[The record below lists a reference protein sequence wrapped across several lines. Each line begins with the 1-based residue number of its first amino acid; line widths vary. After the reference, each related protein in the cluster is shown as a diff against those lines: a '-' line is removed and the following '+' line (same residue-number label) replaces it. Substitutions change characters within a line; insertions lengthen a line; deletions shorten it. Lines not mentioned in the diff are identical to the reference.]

1 MKKTLHTLLLALLII
16 PAVGISFVSCSED
29 AASESVL
36 PQISQKEARAQLKKK
51 GIKKKQYDDEL
62 FSAAFKGNCDL
73 VQLLIIA
80 GADVNKRHVFS
91 SEEYSTSYT
100 PLSIAICS
108 GSLPPGV
115 KLMVVK
121 NLLAAPDINPN
132 VMVDVGDD
140 SKTVLEFAEMHGMT
154 EIADM
159 LRAAGAE

>member
-1 MKKTLHTLLLALLII
+1 MKKTLLTLLLALLII
-16 PAVGISFVSCSED
+16 PTTGISLVSCSD
-29 AASESVL
+29 DASESVL

-80 GADVNKRHVFS
+80 GADANKRHVFS

-108 GSLPPGV
+108 GSSSPSA
-115 KLMVVK
+115 KRMVVK

-140 SKTVLEFAEMHGMT
+140 TKTVLEFAEMHGMT

>member
-1 MKKTLHTLLLALLII
+1 MKKTLLTLLLALLII
-16 PAVGISFVSCSED
+16 PTTGISLVSCSD
-29 AASESVL
+29 DASESVL

-132 VMVDVGDD
+132 VMVDVGDEV
-140 SKTVLEFAEMHGMT
+140 KTVLEFAEMHGMT

>member
-1 MKKTLHTLLLALLII
+1 MKKTLLTLLLALLII
-16 PAVGISFVSCSED
+16 PTTGISLVSCSD
-29 AASESVL
+29 DASESVL

-108 GSLPPGV
+108 GSSSPSA
-115 KLMVVK
+115 KRMVVK

-140 SKTVLEFAEMHGMT
+140 TKTVLEFAEMHGMT

>member
-1 MKKTLHTLLLALLII
+1 MKKTLLTLLLALVII
-16 PAVGISFVSCSED
+16 PATGISLVSCSDD
-29 AASESVL
+29 AATESAL
-36 PQISQKEARAQLKKK
+36 PQISKKEARAQLKKK

-108 GSLPPGV
+108 GSSSPSA
-115 KLMVVK
+115 KRMVVK

-140 SKTVLEFAEMHGMT
+140 TKTVLEFAEMHGMT

>member
-1 MKKTLHTLLLALLII
+1 MKKTLLTLLLALLII
-16 PAVGISFVSCSED
+16 PTTGISLVSCSD
-29 AASESVL
+29 DASESVL

-108 GSLPPGV
+108 GSSSPSA
-115 KLMVVK
+115 KRMVVK